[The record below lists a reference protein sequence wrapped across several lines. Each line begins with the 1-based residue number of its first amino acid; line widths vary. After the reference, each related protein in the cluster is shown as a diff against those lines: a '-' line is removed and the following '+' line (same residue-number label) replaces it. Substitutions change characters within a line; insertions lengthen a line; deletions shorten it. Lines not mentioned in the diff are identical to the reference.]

1 MLVSVSIQI
10 FPVSN
15 TELRTTTLFII
26 AEQYCRNNAEQYCRS
41 NNVQVC
47 QQHCSSWPAQ
57 PCSSLSTLTLF
68 KLASSTMFKSAVN
81 NTVQA
86 GQLNHVKVCQQ
97 HCSSWSAQPCSSW
110 PAQPCS
116 SLSTLTL
123 FKLASWTM
131 FKSVNTDTV
140 QAGQLNHDQVC
151 RQQHCSSSTMFKAVA
166 CQQAVRFYVFSLTRV
181 VLWLPSS
188 RLTSACILLQ
198 SLRTKSLSEIV
209 AVPKSL
215 WENTK

>member
-47 QQHCSSWPAQ
+47 QQH
-57 PCSSLSTLTLF
+57 
-68 KLASSTMFKSAVN
+68 
-81 NTVQA
+81 
-86 GQLNHVKVCQQ
+86 
-97 HCSSWSAQPCSSW
+97 CSSW